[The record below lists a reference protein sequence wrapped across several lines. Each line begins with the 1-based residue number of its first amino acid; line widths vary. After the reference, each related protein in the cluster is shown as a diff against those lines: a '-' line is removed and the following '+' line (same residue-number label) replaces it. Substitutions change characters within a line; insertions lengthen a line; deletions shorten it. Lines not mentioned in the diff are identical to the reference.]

1 MEYKELGILVGSCS
15 GSQSVGMTNSVDAA
29 AVLSF
34 VALDSGESF
43 EYDEAP

>member
-15 GSQSVGMTNSVDAA
+15 GSQSVGMTNFVDAA

-34 VALDSGESF
+34 VAMDFAESF